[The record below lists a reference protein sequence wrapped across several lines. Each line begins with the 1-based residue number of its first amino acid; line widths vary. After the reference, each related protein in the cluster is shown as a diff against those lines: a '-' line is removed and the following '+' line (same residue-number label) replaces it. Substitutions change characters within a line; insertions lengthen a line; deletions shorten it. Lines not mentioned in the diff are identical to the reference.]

1 MWAFSL
7 LTTGECSKP
16 LEVKAISRRFSVK
29 NCIALKYPE
38 NPNDKV
44 RACKLHIER
53 PQGVVDLLSIS
64 QGQPWHN
71 HKTESLWQHLV
82 VAVLAASIRTSNTP
96 IALLEY
102 LHSSRLCSAI
112 GQISSL
118 QATQMTQ
125 EAAIRDLDN
134 ERNRLKDKVVRME
147 EEREALQSQ
156 GQALDERQKQQLQAL
171 EKVRVSVR
179 WWSVLYSCQTGS
191 SSVMNN
197 Q

>member
-1 MWAFSL
+1 MLIA
-7 LTTGECSKP
+7 
-16 LEVKAISRRFSVK
+16 SV
-29 NCIALKYPE
+29 
-38 NPNDKV
+38 
-44 RACKLHIER
+44 
-53 PQGVVDLLSIS
+53 
-64 QGQPWHN
+64 
-71 HKTESLWQHLV
+71 
-82 VAVLAASIRTSNTP
+82 
-96 IALLEY
+96 EY

-171 EKVRVSVR
+171 EKVHV
-179 WWSVLYSCQTGS
+179 C
-191 SSVMNN
+191 VMVKCFVFMSDRK
-197 Q
+197 QLCYE